1 MNSNF
6 PALKN
11 SFRLFALVAVVA
23 LFRERSHAAAQ
34 PVTNAAPAVT
44 NSPERETWQRDYGWT
59 HDQRMKWWR
68 EARFGMFIHWGVYS
82 VPAGVWDGTNVTRSG
97 AEWIMNRGRI
107 TMAEYQKLPAQFNPV
122 KFNADDWVKLAKN
135 AGMKYIVITAKH
147 HDGFAMFHSQ
157 ASAFN
162 IYDATPFKRDPLK
175 ELADACKKE
184 GIKLGFYYSQAQDW
198 NHPGGAASG
207 GHWDPAQDGSM
218 DEFIDR
224 VDVPQIKELLSNY
237 GPIAVLWWDTP
248 TGMNTERAE
257 KLLPV
262 LKLQPNIIS
271 NNRLDSHHLTGDFE
285 TPEQKIPATGIPGK
299 DWETCMTLNRTW
311 GFRSYD
317 HDWKTTETLV
327 RNLVDIASK
336 GGNYLLN
343 VGPTSEG
350 LIPDPSIERLREIG
364 RWMDVNGAAIYGTT
378 ASPFE
383 NLKWGRCTKKVT
395 DNGATLYLH
404 VFDWPADGKL
414 LVPGL
419 KNRVSGATLLAGG
432 KSLTTAQSADGVI
445 VTVPKDA
452 PDKISST
459 VVLKIDG
466 KPEVNL

>member
-1 MNSNF
+1 
-6 PALKN
+6 
-11 SFRLFALVAVVA
+11 
-23 LFRERSHAAAQ
+23 
-34 PVTNAAPAVT
+34 
-44 NSPERETWQRDYGWT
+44 
-59 HDQRMKWWR
+59 
-68 EARFGMFIHWGVYS
+68 
-82 VPAGVWDGTNVTRSG
+82 
-97 AEWIMNRGRI
+97 
-107 TMAEYQKLPAQFNPV
+107 
-122 KFNADDWVKLAKN
+122 
-135 AGMKYIVITAKH
+135 
-147 HDGFAMFHSQ
+147 
-157 ASAFN
+157 
-162 IYDATPFKRDPLK
+162 
-175 ELADACKKE
+175 
-184 GIKLGFYYSQAQDW
+184 
-198 NHPGGAASG
+198 
-207 GHWDPAQDGSM
+207 
-218 DEFIDR
+218 
-224 VDVPQIKELLSNY
+224 
-237 GPIAVLWWDTP
+237 
-248 TGMNTERAE
+248 
-257 KLLPV
+257 
-262 LKLQPNIIS
+262 
-271 NNRLDSHHLTGDFE
+271 
-285 TPEQKIPATGIPGK
+285 
-299 DWETCMTLNRTW
+299 MTLNRTW